1 MPRSSAPVPPGDD
14 RSPADRR
21 RRDVTNALHSLRRV
35 VRALR
40 LAAARTE
47 EATGLSPA
55 QLFVLQA
62 VHAEPGSSLSEIAA
76 RTMTDRTSVAAV
88 VARLAER
95 GLVERRR
102 AETDRRRVE
111 IVPTPRARTTLGRA
125 PHAPTH
131 ALLEAI
137 KTLSDRDLHHLAL
150 GLTRLVRSMGLSD
163 EPPGMFFEDQVP
175 ESSPRRPRT
184 RRAGPAPDAADAADT
199 EG

>member
-1 MPRSSAPVPPGDD
+1 MPRSSASAPVPSGDD
-14 RSPADRR
+14 RSPTDRR
-21 RRDVTNALHSLRRV
+21 RRDVTNALHALRRV

-62 VHAEPGSSLSEIAA
+62 VHAEPGSSLSEIAG

-137 KTLSDRDLHHLAL
+137 KTLSDRDLHHLSL
-150 GLTRLVRSMGLSD
+150 GLTRLVRSMGLSE

-175 ESSPRRPRT
+175 EASARRPRT
-184 RRAGPAPDAADAADT
+184 RRPGPASDAADA

>member
-1 MPRSSAPVPPGDD
+1 MPRSSAPAPDTPGDD

-21 RRDVTNALHSLRRV
+21 RRDVTVSLHSLRRV

-62 VHAEPGSSLSEIAA
+62 VHAEPGCSLSEIAA

-88 VARLAER
+88 VGRLADR

-111 IVPTPRARTTLGRA
+111 IVPTARARSTLGRA

-131 ALLEAI
+131 ALLEAMDG
-137 KTLSDRDLHHLAL
+137 LSDRDLRHLSL
-150 GLTRLVRSMGLSD
+150 GLGKLVRTMGLAD
-163 EPPGMFFEDQVP
+163 EPAGMFFEDPP
-175 ESSPRRPRT
+175 EPGAKRARA
-184 RRAGPAPDAADAADT
+184 RRAGGGGD

>member
-1 MPRSSAPVPPGDD
+1 MPRSSAPVPPTPGDD
-14 RSPADRR
+14 RDPDDRR
-21 RRDVTNALHSLRRV
+21 RRDVTATLHGLRRV

-62 VHAEPGSSLSEIAA
+62 VHTEPGCSLSEIAA

-88 VARLAER
+88 VGRLAER

-102 AETDRRRVE
+102 AESDRRRVE
-111 IVPTPRARTTLGRA
+111 ILPTPRARSTLGRA

-131 ALLEAI
+131 TLLEAMQE
-137 KTLSDRDLHHLAL
+137 LSDRDLRHLSIGL
-150 GLTRLVRSMGLSD
+150 GRLVRAMGVAD
-163 EPPGMFFEDQVP
+163 EPAGMLFEDLP
-175 ESSPRRPRT
+175 EPGTPKRRRPR
-184 RRAGPAPDAADAADT
+184 RSGGAAPEGP
-199 EG
+199 EGAR